1 MYIDLGITG
10 LSTRD
15 SLSVPNLDFRIRIS
29 KNPHLIAV
37 RTDPVVSDDLFF
49 SLFFGL
55 SQNRTLR
62 ANKIPNKS
70 SGLIKIF

>member
-37 RTDPVVSDDLFF
+37 RTDPVVSDDLFL

-55 SQNRTLR
+55 SQT
-62 ANKIPNKS
+62 
-70 SGLIKIF
+70 GLCRQTRFQIKALV